1 MQQCQPPSPS
11 CNTGRARSSLHS
23 TSRSSRATSSTP
35 ADHSLWGEAA
45 ADLTIVLPPASSAA
59 FLSPSVP
66 APWHGLPPATSDLDF
81 AGWLLAGDISLP
93 ESSSYFHG
101 DQSLS
106 LGLLDMGNL
115 AHTASAGSSAPPSH
129 DSNTPDA
136 YPNPED
142 VSPET
147 SPQAPGPPSLDV
159 KVRKRERNT
168 AAARRYRQKRQDRI
182 TELEQALAE
191 VTKERDELRI
201 RLARQEAQTATLRD
215 LMGMSAGAANGSNS
229 RG

>member
-1 MQQCQPPSPS
+1 
-11 CNTGRARSSLHS
+11 
-23 TSRSSRATSSTP
+23 
-35 ADHSLWGEAA
+35 
-45 ADLTIVLPPASSAA
+45 
-59 FLSPSVP
+59 
-66 APWHGLPPATSDLDF
+66 
-81 AGWLLAGDISLP
+81 
-93 ESSSYFHG
+93 
-101 DQSLS
+101 
-106 LGLLDMGNL
+106 MGNL
-115 AHTASAGSSAPPSH
+115 AHAASAGSSAPPSH

-142 VSPET
+142 VSPEA

-191 VTKERDELRI
+191 VTKERDELRL